1 MANHGDKN
9 KLNTNKKIPK
19 ISIKALPK
27 LRATVRRNNTLYE
40 CFISMSSSSLR
51 LHVIAKYISFK
62 NGNVLVGT
70 QMENAAATTRN
81 ISKIAKQNDTKPDQI
96 APPRCFPT
104 FLYND
109 ICCSSS

>member
-27 LRATVRRNNTLYE
+27 LRTVRRNNTVYGVLFH
-40 CFISMSSSSLR
+40 CLHLVC

-70 QMENAAATTRN
+70 QMEMPLQPLE
-81 ISKIAKQNDTKPDQI
+81 IYLK
-96 APPRCFPT
+96 
-104 FLYND
+104 
-109 ICCSSS
+109 